1 VPAGGDALKMAEGNS
16 NQSPEGRA
24 LRNSDDA
31 FQKLLLRIAAK
42 AAERV
47 DGSGL
52 IQLFCRAT
60 REFFQV
66 SGVYFWRRHAGDE
79 LIGEQADGKLTE
91 RFIGFRLQPQHSA
104 VTGEAVRSRRTTF
117 VNHLQSRPELTAAH
131 EFAARSLMSAPLV
144 VFDEVIGAVTF
155 LHDSEEGFFNE
166 DLAAKA
172 TILAGQLGSLLE
184 ATRLG
189 EASREEHRRAEIL
202 AEVAHAL
209 HGTPDVAAVIEAL
222 ADRLRLLLRTRLVS
236 ILLRREGPFELRAVS
251 AETPQLANS
260 FRAGHDRQTIRFA
273 ADLAQRAVSAGEAI
287 TISISSDQ
295 HSLGSMVSPGML
307 IAAPF
312 RTARTQGAILVYPR
326 QEGVFT
332 AEEKSLVSAI
342 AGFGAVAVAHAELC
356 ATAQGQAH
364 ELHQL
369 LEISSELS
377 SSGDLEHFLQAFVV
391 RAADF
396 LGFGRCFVAL
406 LEDGQFRVRCGVE
419 RGQARQ
425 VDVAFPEGIATRALR
440 AKEVFWSDDVG
451 ELAGANLE
459 VLAQYQARQL
469 LAVPLLAADGRVLGM
484 FGVLDRLDNTGISQQ
499 DIRRARALA
508 AQVSVVL
515 EVAHNLHQSEQ
526 HRRRAEALTQ
536 LARDLDGL
544 LHLPDFARKFVERAI
559 ELAGAR
565 TGAVALFQEGR
576 FQTVVLHPQPLAASR
591 TPALSEPHKPESHPE
606 ETRFAHRS
614 GHDRHSED
622 RHSEDHH
629 SEDRHS
635 EDHPRPNAEER
646 GLQERFGQALS
657 DLVAKRA
664 EAIGSG
670 SAAEMLGPELASS
683 LGWQDCVVVRLPGS
697 HGNLAGVLCL
707 SGRDRPLTAEDRELL
722 EAIAGHAAMALEN
735 ARLFTRIEQANRHWL
750 EIFDAITDFIVVH
763 DEADKVLRVNR
774 SLAAMIGVAPAEL
787 IGVNMR
793 ALMALTNETT
803 LYSCP
808 FCRALGEDS
817 DEFVHPALDRTYL
830 VSTSRVHGA
839 SGESLQ
845 TIHVLKDI
853 TDRREAE
860 RRYRELFDNIQEG
873 LFFSTPEGRFIEVND
888 ALVAML
894 GYSSREELLQV
905 DIPTQVYFSPEQRQI
920 HAQIL
925 EKDGHLRNFEATLRR
940 KNGSPIYVLINAF
953 GMYDN
958 MGHLLQIRGLML
970 DVTGLHTYQSEL
982 QRERD
987 FSGKILSNTQ
997 SFILVADT
1005 AGLISYA
1012 NRRWHEAGFEQR
1024 ELLGRP
1030 LLELAAPGYVRPLA
1044 DALQATLRGGQVD
1057 NLELQIMR
1065 GNGHAGQFSVNL
1077 SPMRDEQG
1085 NINSI
1090 VVVMTDITDSAELRD
1105 KLVHAEKMAAVG
1117 QLVSGVAHEVNNP
1130 LTAILG
1136 FADLLLENPDL
1147 PPTAVK
1153 DLRVILQEAQRTK
1166 QIVQNLLS
1174 FARQMPPQRNAVQL
1188 NLILRRTIQLRSYDF
1203 NSHGVEIVEHLD
1215 EGLPDVI
1222 GDAHQ
1227 LQQVFLNILNNAY
1240 DAVHEVGRPARIE
1253 IMTTKSGD
1261 AVEVSFRDNGYGI
1274 SHPDKIFDPFFTTKE
1289 VGKGTGLGLSICYGI
1304 VKEHGGEILCHNN
1317 TDGEGATFIV
1327 RFPAAPHTASLG
1339 VAAGVIQK

>member
-1 VPAGGDALKMAEGNS
+1 MTP
-16 NQSPEGRA
+16 SPEVRVQGG
-24 LRNSDDA
+24 SDEA

-42 AAERV
+42 AAERA
-47 DGSGL
+47 DPTSL

-60 REFFQV
+60 RDFFQCT
-66 SGVYFWRRHAGDE
+66 GVYFWRRHAGDE
-79 LIGEQADGKLTE
+79 LVGEQADGKLAE
-91 RFIGFRLQPQHSA
+91 HFVGLRLQPQQSA
-104 VTGEAVRSRRTTF
+104 VTASVVRSRRTTF
-117 VNHLQSRPELTAAH
+117 INRVRSSTFPAAH
-131 EFAARSLMSAPLV
+131 EFEARSLMAAPLV
-144 VFDEVIGAVTF
+144 VFDEVIGAMTF
-155 LHDSEEGFFNE
+155 LHDSEDEFFNE

-172 TILAGQLGSLLE
+172 TIVAGQLGSLLE
-184 ATRLG
+184 ATRLV
-189 EASREEHRRAEIL
+189 EVSREEHRRAEIL
-202 AEVAHAL
+202 ADVATAL
-209 HGTPDVAAVIEAL
+209 HSTPDVDSVTEAL

-236 ILLRREGPFELRAVS
+236 VFLRREGPFELRAVS
-251 AETPQLANS
+251 AETPQLATS
-260 FRAGHDRQTIRFA
+260 FRARHDRQTIRFA

-295 HSLGSMVSPGML
+295 HSLGSVISPGVL

-326 QEGVFT
+326 ADGAFT
-332 AEEKSLVSAI
+332 NEEKSLVSAV
-342 AGFGAVAVAHAELC
+342 AGFGAVAMAHAELC
-356 ATAQGQAH
+356 STAQGQAR

-377 SSGDLEHFLQAFVV
+377 SSGDLDHFLQAFVI
-391 RAADF
+391 RAAEF
-396 LGFGRCFVAL
+396 LGYGRCFIAL
-406 LEDGQFRVRCGVE
+406 LEDGQFRVRYGVK
-419 RGQARQ
+419 RGEPQR
-425 VDVAFPEGIATRALR
+425 VDNIFPEGAATHALR
-440 AKEVFWSDDVG
+440 AKEVFWSDDLKQVPG
-451 ELAGANLE
+451 ADMELI
-459 VLAQYQARQL
+459 ARYEAKQL
-469 LAVPLLAADGRVLGM
+469 LAVPLLGAKGTVLGM
-484 FGVLDRLDNTGISQQ
+484 FGVLDRLDSTGISRE

-508 AQVSVVL
+508 AQVSVVM
-515 EVAHNLHQSEQ
+515 EVAHNLHQSELN
-526 HRRRAEALTQ
+526 RRRSDVLIQ
-536 LARDLDGL
+536 LAREIDGL
-544 LHLPDFARKFVERAI
+544 LRLPDFARKFLERAV
-559 ELAGAR
+559 ELTGARAGAL
-565 TGAVALFQEGR
+565 ALFQDGR
-576 FQTVVLHPQPLAASR
+576 FQTVALLPQPRTLAPANEHRKEATDPEDAAPPVSSAHNPSGPDRSVGASVLEAGARGEDHLLQRRFARSLAELAANHADAIVSG
-591 TPALSEPHKPESHPE
+591 TASE
-606 ETRFAHRS
+606 
-614 GHDRHSED
+614 
-622 RHSEDHH
+622 
-629 SEDRHS
+629 
-635 EDHPRPNAEER
+635 
-646 GLQERFGQALS
+646 L
-657 DLVAKRA
+657 
-664 EAIGSG
+664 
-670 SAAEMLGPELASS
+670 LGPELAAI
-683 LGWQDCVVVRLPGS
+683 LDWKECLVVRLPGS
-697 HGNLAGVLCL
+697 NGELAGLLCL
-707 SGRDRPLTAEDRELL
+707 VGRSRPLGAEDRELL

-750 EIFDAITDFIVVH
+750 EIFDAITDLIVVH
-763 DEADKVLRVNR
+763 DETDKVLRVNR
-774 SLAAMIGVAPAEL
+774 SLAAMIGVAPSEL

-793 ALMALTNETT
+793 ALLALTSEPT

-808 FCRALGEDS
+808 FCRSMGEET

-839 SGESLQ
+839 SGENLQ

-873 LFFSTPEGRFIEVND
+873 LFFSTPEGRFVEVND

-905 DIPTQVYFSPEQRQI
+905 DIPTQVYFSAEQRLLHSQAMEE
-920 HAQIL
+920 H
-925 EKDGHLRNFEATLRR
+925 GHMRNFEATLRR

-953 GMYDN
+953 GMYDSA
-958 MGHLLQIRGLML
+958 GKLQQIRGLML
-970 DVTGLHTYQSEL
+970 DVTGLHTFQSEL

-997 SFILVADT
+997 SFILVSDT
-1005 AGLISYA
+1005 AGLVSYA
-1012 NRRWHEAGFEQR
+1012 NRRWSEAGFEQR

-1030 LLELAAPGYVRPLA
+1030 LLELAAPGYVRPLS

-1057 NLELQIMR
+1057 NLELQIVR
-1065 GNGHAGQFSVNL
+1065 GNGHVGQFSVNL
-1077 SPMRDEQG
+1077 SPMRDEQN

-1136 FADLLLENPDL
+1136 FADLLLENPEI
-1147 PPTAVK
+1147 PESARK

-1166 QIVQNLLS
+1166 TIVQNLLS

-1203 NSHGVEIVEHLD
+1203 NSHGVDVVEHLD
-1215 EGLPDVI
+1215 EGLPEVI

-1253 IMTTKSGD
+1253 IMTTKAGN

-1274 SHPDKIFDPFFTTKE
+1274 SHPDRIFDPFFTTKE

-1317 TDGEGATFIV
+1317 TDGQGATFIV

-1339 VAAGVIQK
+1339 VAAGVLQK